1 MFVVLLF
8 LLLLLWKVHPDRII
22 WAGLLGG
29 LLWAMFETMR
39 VYKSLT
45 NMKKLISPFKLSI
58 SMRETILHSMTTFIL
73 RGMLFYAVNYSMTV
87 SNVPLWS
94 HVMGLS
100 FGFYVT
106 LALVVS
112 YHKAKVFVN

>member
-8 LLLLLWKVHPDRII
+8 LLLLLWKVQPDRII

-29 LLWAMFETMR
+29 LLWAMFETMN
-39 VYKSLT
+39 VYKALT

-58 SMRETILHSMTTFIL
+58 TLKETIRNSMTTFVL
-73 RGMLFYAVNYSMTV
+73 RGMLFYAVNYAMTV

-100 FGFYVT
+100 FGFYVA
-106 LALVVS
+106 LAFVVS
-112 YHKAKVFVN
+112 YHKAKMFIK